1 MERDSARAKNPSPVF
16 SNRVRFSA
24 RPNRLKNPCNRDH
37 SFHPGPKK
45 EHKHAHRLGFRA
57 SVNLEIY
64 VLRTCWN
71 WACNR
76 NNISARWAERNF
88 SPGWNSP
95 CNQDPRKMKPLP
107 LNSEEYGQAI
117 SQAIEGRHCMEPT
130 TSKIIS
136 YYYSIPT
143 FLLSRA
149 IAVWQ

>member
-1 MERDSARAKNPSPVF
+1 MANFSPV
-16 SNRVRFSA
+16 SETNPLKIKLSITWRGIQPGPKILA
-24 RPNRLKNPCNRDH
+24 RYFQTRLDFQPGQTGWKIH
-37 SFHPGPKK
+37 VTAFFFFHPGPKK
-45 EHKHAHRLGFRA
+45 EHKHAHRLCFRA

-64 VLRTCWN
+64 VLRTGWN

-76 NNISARWAERNF
+76 NNISARWAERNL

-130 TSKIIS
+130 T
-136 YYYSIPT
+136 
-143 FLLSRA
+143 
-149 IAVWQ
+149 